1 LNCTLATPTLAVT
14 VNVTLIVPDT
24 VAPAIGE
31 VIDTIGG
38 VVEPVVAKV
47 TSPLAAELPLA
58 SADFTRK

>member
-1 LNCTLATPTLAVT
+1 LSVAVA
-14 VNVTLIVPDT
+14 VTLIVPDT
-24 VAPAIGE
+24 VAPAMGE